1 MALVISLNTRPEKHE
16 DSYNFQQQN
25 HVTEQSD
32 TLPFE
37 QLKCVGQKHGDALIG
52 IFFFSVQ
59 TPNRCVGNVQI
70 HLLCKR
76 LFVNGLRSA
85 IGEYA

>member
-37 QLKCVGQKHGDALIG
+37 QLKCVGQKYGDALIG
-52 IFFFSVQ
+52 IFFVSVQ
-59 TPNRCVGNVQI
+59 TPIVVSGTY
-70 HLLCKR
+70 
-76 LFVNGLRSA
+76 RSTCSA
-85 IGEYA
+85 SAFS